1 MTTRSDTRWIEDS
14 SELLTVAEMYAADAG
29 AAARGVPTLD
39 LMERAGAAIA
49 EALQARWPDGRVL
62 VLCGPGNNGGDGF
75 VVARLLHETGRDVT
89 LALLG
94 ETGRLAGDAAANA
107 ERWTG
112 ELGQPVHSL
121 GVGLLDA
128 ADIVVD
134 ALFGAGLARSVEGV
148 AREVIDAINETGA
161 PCLAVDVPS
170 GVHGDTGAVMGAA
183 PRAGLT
189 VTFFRRK
196 PGHLLY
202 PGRGL
207 CGDVRVADI
216 GIPEAVLDE
225 IAPRQFH
232 NQPDLWRDSFPALA
246 ADGHKYSRGHAV
258 VAGGADLTGAA
269 RLASHAALRAGAGLV
284 SIASPTAAVATYRA
298 GRPSIMVRE
307 TPDLSAFADAIGDP
321 RVRGVLVGPGNG
333 VTADTRERTL
343 AALKTDAACVID
355 ADAITAFAD
364 EGDALFAA
372 VRARTAATVL
382 TPHSGEFDRLF
393 GGESSVSGRLDSA
406 RDAAAQAGAVVV
418 LKGADTVIAAPDGRA
433 AINDNAP
440 PTLATA
446 GSGDVLAGF
455 ILGLLTQGM
464 PGFEGASAG
473 VWLHGAAAA
482 VFGPGLIAD
491 DIADQLPAVLRAL
504 GDEAG

>member
-1 MTTRSDTRWIEDS
+1 MNTRWNDAAPDV
-14 SELLTVAEMYAADAG
+14 LTVAEMYRADAG
-29 AAARGVPTLD
+29 AAARGVATLD
-39 LMERAGAAIA
+39 LMERAGAAVA
-49 EALQARWPDGRVL
+49 DALQARWPAGRAL

-75 VVARLLHETGRDVT
+75 VAARLLREAGRDVT

-94 ETGRLAGDAAANA
+94 DTEKLAGDAAVNA
-107 ERWTG
+107 KRWSDDC
-112 ELGQPVHSL
+112 GQPAHPPAVD
-121 GVGLLDA
+121 LLDN

-134 ALFGAGLARSVEGV
+134 ALFGAGLARPVEGV
-148 AREVIDAINETGA
+148 VREVIEAIGA
-161 PCLAVDVPS
+161 RDLPCLAVDVPS
-170 GVHGDTGAVMGAA
+170 GVDGDTGAVMGAA

-202 PGRGL
+202 PGLGL
-207 CGDVRVADI
+207 CGEVRVADI

-232 NQPDLWRDSFPALA
+232 NQPDLWRDSFPTLA

-258 VAGGADLTGAA
+258 VAGGAELTGAA

-284 SIASPTAAVATYRA
+284 SIASPSAAVATYRA

-307 TPDLSAFADAIGDP
+307 TPDLSAFADSIGDP

-343 AALKTDAACVID
+343 AALATDAACVID

-364 EGDALFAA
+364 EGDALFSA
-372 VRARTAATVL
+372 VRARTAATAL
-382 TPHSGEFDRLF
+382 TPHSGEFARLF
-393 GGESSVSGRLDSA
+393 GEGSSDSDRLGRA
-406 RDAAAQAGAVVV
+406 RDAAAQGGAVVV

-455 ILGLLTQGM
+455 ILGLLAQGM

-482 VFGPGLIAD
+482 AFGPGLIAD
-491 DIADQLPAVLRAL
+491 DIADELPTVLRAL